1 MVMKGPTY
9 IKVDEYEGIV
19 DIIHLT
25 REKIKR
31 ARLLLEKINQL
42 KRQEDDALDNWRR
55 ELEEVEDR
63 INDINQT
70 LFKP

>member
-1 MVMKGPTY
+1 MKGPTY